1 MRAGE
6 IVCAVEAELRRAH
19 RRRITKYR
27 REWSIDVGGT
37 RVDVAAIN
45 GSITGCE
52 IKSCRDNFGRLDRQV
67 RAYSAV
73 MDSAV
78 LVVEGRAAS
87 RAMDLVP
94 EWWGV
99 WQASAGAS
107 GAARL
112 EVLRP
117 TVCNPQPV
125 PLAIAQLLW
134 RGDVAGLRTATRWRL
149 WEALAVQLPLDQ
161 LRREVRN
168 KIKARRGW

>member
-1 MRAGE
+1 
-6 IVCAVEAELRRAH
+6 
-19 RRRITKYR
+19 
-27 REWSIDVGGT
+27 
-37 RVDVAAIN
+37 
-45 GSITGCE
+45 
-52 IKSCRDNFGRLDRQV
+52 
-67 RAYSAV
+67 
-73 MDSAV
+73 
-78 LVVEGRAAS
+78 
-87 RAMDLVP
+87 MDLVP

-134 RGDVAGLRTATRWRL
+134 RDEAMAVLRERGDVAGLRTATRWRL